1 MPCDHLH
8 SSSGILSDA
17 VPDSLLEAAQQN
29 PGGQKREEEEE
40 EEDLSLVY
48 AARGQQQT
56 LVCFFIRDVTAL
68 SSDHGL

>member
-1 MPCDHLH
+1 M
-8 SSSGILSDA
+8 LSNA

-40 EEDLSLVY
+40 EEDLSFVY
-48 AARGQQQT
+48 AARGQQT
-56 LVCFFIRDVTAL
+56 LVCFFINDVTAL